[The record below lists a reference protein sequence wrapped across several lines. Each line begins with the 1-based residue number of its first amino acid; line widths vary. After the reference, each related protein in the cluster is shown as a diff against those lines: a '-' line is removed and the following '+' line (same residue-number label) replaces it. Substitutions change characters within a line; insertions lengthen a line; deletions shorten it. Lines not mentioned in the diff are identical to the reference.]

1 MIYFSKTL
9 GGLTVDKL
17 FDNGTTYAQRLTRH
31 LLDSAKITGSYAGRF
46 NNERYGYFCGVIHD
60 VDKFAEEYRACVQKG
75 GNSLVYSESAAVCNK
90 LGSGGRLIAYCVAGL
105 EKGLMNYSG
114 ESLSSENTLCGVLD
128 QSEGNRQFPKEIEE
142 RIKLPIL
149 PVVIPFMEGGFSY
162 SFFVRMIFS
171 CLLESEICGRC
182 IPCNAPDYSAWL
194 EKIQGV
200 AESSPNGEQI
210 RAAVKA
216 GSCDESIMSVSMPKN
231 QRIIPLAFAASH
243 GERNGLDRIIYV
255 VSEQSMPE
263 IAAREIGEIT
273 GGAEYFTAHCS
284 ASKGSFSHN
293 FSGQAI
299 VTTHRHFFNSCFSAE
314 KNYCR
319 KLHNLAGSVI
329 VFEDLWQYD
338 RGKLLPYVSVII
350 ELVRNC
356 NSSVLLAN
364 SAQSGWMRVFPAVE
378 PVDRKKLPKPAE
390 KKYSLAFEDYFT
402 ATERAEADVL
412 VLYNDLDKA
421 IEFFDA
427 AENAY
432 FLSEYMCP
440 AHREKVFEQIK
451 TPSESKKIVFARKA
465 VGEFSE
471 IVCLDNDLDLFLE
484 AESGCADSGRINV
497 CGGNESEYTAEEI
510 KLAIDKRYSDR
521 EALDKYK
528 IGSCFKDCGLSFEKP
543 NESFRFQF
551 QTVSR
556 LATEST
562 VPLIIPFEQ
571 EIDIKSVASDS
582 ELQKYII
589 NIPLS
594 AYEGLL
600 REESVM
606 TINGRGG
613 ILTDKSLYRSKT
625 GFILRK

>member
-1 MIYFSKTL
+1 M
-9 GGLTVDKL
+9 DKL
-17 FDNGTTYAQRLTRH
+17 IDNRITYADRLTRH
-31 LLDSAKITGSYAGRF
+31 LLDSARNTGGYAKRF
-46 NNERYGYFCGVIHD
+46 DNERYGYLCGVIHD
-60 VDKFAEEYRACVQKG
+60 VGKFAEEYRICRRNG
-75 GNSLVYSESAAVCNK
+75 GDYPLYSEAAAVCNK
-90 LGSGGRLIAYCVAGL
+90 LGPGGRLIAYCVAGL
-105 EKGLMNYSG
+105 ENGLINYG
-114 ESLSSENTLCGVLD
+114 CDSSQSEDTLCGILD
-128 QSEGNRQFPKEIEE
+128 KSEGNASFPDEIEE
-142 RIKLPIL
+142 RIKLPII
-149 PVVIPFMEGGFSY
+149 PVVIPFMDGGFSY

-171 CLLESEICGRC
+171 CLLESEICGKY

-194 EKIQGV
+194 GKIQRV
-200 AESSPNGEQI
+200 AESSPYGEQI
-210 RAAVKA
+210 MAAVKA
-216 GSCDESIMSVSMPKN
+216 GSCDQSIMSVSMPKN

-273 GGAEYFTAHCS
+273 GSADFFTAHCN
-284 ASKGSFSHN
+284 ASKGSFSHS

-299 VTTHRHFFNSCFSAE
+299 VTTHEHFFNSCFSAE

-319 KLHNLAGSVI
+319 KLHNLAGSII

-350 ELVRNC
+350 EIVRNC

-390 KKYSLAFEDYFT
+390 KKYTLAFEDYFT
-402 ATERAEADVL
+402 AMESAKADVL

-421 IEFFDA
+421 LECFDA
-427 AENAY
+427 AENTY

-451 TPSESKKIVFARKA
+451 TPSESKRIVFARKA
-465 VGEFSE
+465 VGEFSCV
-471 IVCLDNDLDLFLE
+471 ICLDNDLDLFFE
-484 AESGCADSGRINV
+484 AENGCADGGRINV

-521 EALDKYK
+521 ESLDKNK
-528 IGSCFKDCGLSFEKP
+528 IGSYFKGCGLSSEKP
-543 NESFRFQF
+543 DESFRFQF
-551 QTVSR
+551 KTVSG
-556 LATEST
+556 LAAEST
-562 VPLIIPFEQ
+562 VPLIIPFEK
-571 EIDIKSVASDS
+571 EIDIKNAVSDS

-589 NIPLS
+589 NIPVS
-594 AYEGLL
+594 AYERLL

-606 TINGRGG
+606 PINGRGG
-613 ILTDKSLYRSKT
+613 VLMDKSLYRSET
-625 GFILRK
+625 GFICNTDF